1 LLRKPLKRAPH
12 STPTLTLP
20 SFSSSLS
27 VRKREQTRAIF
38 FVQRASGM
46 RKEKEKEKRNNE
58 EIFHRNKTR
67 FEPATHVRGKT
78 KDGGIR
84 QTKF

>member
-1 LLRKPLKRAPH
+1 
-12 STPTLTLP
+12 
-20 SFSSSLS
+20 
-27 VRKREQTRAIF
+27 
-38 FVQRASGM
+38 M
-46 RKEKEKEKRNNE
+46 RREKENEKRNNE

>member
-1 LLRKPLKRAPH
+1 
-12 STPTLTLP
+12 
-20 SFSSSLS
+20 
-27 VRKREQTRAIF
+27 
-38 FVQRASGM
+38 M
-46 RKEKEKEKRNNE
+46 RREKENEKRNNE

-67 FEPATHVRGKT
+67 FEPPTHVRGKT